1 ARRRGHRALHQPLDH
16 RESWRRHPSRAQR
29 RPGRDVLVPDSMP
42 SKLAL
47 VITALLPELGAPEP
61 LHVDA
66 LEPGAAVIAEPLTGR
81 ERDILHLIAQG
92 RVDREIA
99 RTLSISPATVKSH
112 VGSIFT
118 KLNVQ
123 KRAHAVS
130 RAQRLGLIDI
140 A

>member
-1 ARRRGHRALHQPLDH
+1 MDATRNLF
-16 RESWRRHPSRAQR
+16 
-29 RPGRDVLVPDSMP
+29 RP
-42 SKLAL
+42 
-47 VITALLPELGAPEP
+47 TNT
-61 LHVDA
+61 HVNA
-66 LEPGAAVIAEPLTGR
+66 LEPGAAETIAAPLLRGPRDQAQFRASPAGAIAETLTGR

-92 RVDREIA
+92 RVDKEIA

-130 RAQRLGLIDI
+130 RAQRLGLIDTPRP
-140 A
+140 AEFSLNRQSLAHPGASACS

>member
-1 ARRRGHRALHQPLDH
+1 VSSA
-16 RESWRRHPSRAQR
+16 
-29 RPGRDVLVPDSMP
+29 
-42 SKLAL
+42 KLAL
-47 VITALLPELGAPEP
+47 VVAALLPQ
-61 LHVDA
+61 A
-66 LEPGAAVIAEPLTGR
+66 LSDR

-99 RTLSISPATVKSH
+99 HTLAISPATVKSH

-130 RAQRLGLIDI
+130 RAQRLGLI
-140 A
+140 APS